1 MNKDD
6 CSRRTLLLK
15 ELINDWD
22 ELNIAFKSLIL
33 IGFILFIIII
43 SISFLNGES
52 NEMRNSIEVV
62 FRSTLSSIFGF
73 FFSSNIKFSTNEKI
87 VSIESVQTKLY
98 SVDDDLE
105 SLEKVAE
112 VEDDKCKLSKQYTY
126 VNINLVQIVIAV
138 SICLLSMIV
147 ICVLLMTNCL
157 DNVPAVSQI
166 RDLMCSS
173 IGFLIGES
181 KKK

>member
-22 ELNIAFKSLIL
+22 ELNIAFKSLIF

-43 SISFLNGES
+43 CISFLNGES
-52 NEMRNSIEVV
+52 SGIRNSLEVV

-73 FFSSNIKFSTNEKI
+73 LFSSNIKFSTNEKI
-87 VSIESVQTKLY
+87 VAIESVQTKLY
-98 SVDDDLE
+98 SVQDDLD
-105 SLEKVAE
+105 SLEKVSDK
-112 VEDDKCKLSKQYTY
+112 EDDNCQLSKKYTY
-126 VNINLVQIVIAV
+126 VNINLVQICIAV
-138 SICLLSMIV
+138 SICLLCMIV
-147 ICVLLMTNCL
+147 ICALLLTDSL

-173 IGFLIGES
+173 IGFLLGES